1 MTDKKEAPL
10 SAGVSADRL
19 YAESLVRFETFYHQ
33 LFACSLILAA
43 AILAI
48 AFLRSIPV
56 ALIATACLCL
66 FYQYFLSRELREKLG
81 LSCRSVPGGLSV
93 SLTAAPT
100 GEEAWIPGRLLWTDV
115 TTLRAGSAREL
126 PIRILHLPAT
136 LACIE
141 ANALDACPDLETLA
155 FAGSREEFDAISS
168 GCELSRYT
176 LLFEI
181 PYPAKPPK
189 GADLNRTAPGAGT
202 DVPADNGDSFSGFEE
217 SESTPAPDAEA
228 PAPSAG
234 EKTPEPT
241 EKP

>member
-10 SAGVSADRL
+10 SADVSADRL

-100 GEEAWIPGRLLWTDV
+100 GEEAWIPERLLWTNV

-126 PIRILHLPAT
+126 PIRVLHLPAT

-155 FAGSREEFDAISS
+155 FAGSREEFDAIRS
-168 GCELSRYT
+168 GCDLSRYT

-181 PYPAKPPK
+181 SYPAKPPK
-189 GADLNRTAPGAGT
+189 SADKNRTAPAAGT
-202 DVPADNGDSFSGFEE
+202 GAPADKENSFSGFEE
-217 SESTPAPDAEA
+217 KES
-228 PAPSAG
+228 APSAG
-234 EKTPEPT
+234 EKKPEPT

>member
-1 MTDKKEAPL
+1 MTDNKEASG
-10 SAGVSADRL
+10 SAEKSCDRL

-33 LFACSLILAA
+33 LFACSLILSA

-48 AFLRSIPV
+48 AFLRSITV

-81 LSCRSVPGGLSV
+81 ISCRSVPGGLSV

-115 TTLRAGSAREL
+115 TTLRAGSTQEL

-136 LACIE
+136 LSCIE
-141 ANALDACPDLETLA
+141 ANAFDACPDLTTLA
-155 FAGSREEFDAISS
+155 FAGSREEFDTIKSE
-168 GCELSRYT
+168 CDLSRYT
-176 LLFEI
+176 LLFEVS
-181 PYPAKPPK
+181 YPAKPPK
-189 GADLNRTAPGAGT
+189 SASKKQTVPDAGT
-202 DVPADNGDSFSGFEE
+202 DAPADNRNSFSGSEKHE
-217 SESTPAPDAEA
+217 SAPF
-228 PAPSAG
+228 AG
-234 EKTPEPT
+234 ENPPDPT

>member
-10 SAGVSADRL
+10 SADVSADRL

-48 AFLRSIPV
+48 AFLRS
-56 ALIATACLCL
+56 
-66 FYQYFLSRELREKLG
+66 
-81 LSCRSVPGGLSV
+81 VPGGLSV
-93 SLTAAPT
+93 SHTAAPT
-100 GEEAWIPGRLLWTDV
+100 GEEAWIPERLLWTDV

-126 PIRILHLPAT
+126 PIRVLHLPAT

-155 FAGSREEFDAISS
+155 FAGSREEFDAIRS
-168 GCELSRYT
+168 GCDLSRYT

-181 PYPAKPPK
+181 SYPAKPPK
-189 GADLNRTAPGAGT
+189 SADKNRTAPAAGT
-202 DVPADNGDSFSGFEE
+202 GAPADKENSFSGFEE
-217 SESTPAPDAEA
+217 KES
-228 PAPSAG
+228 APSAG
-234 EKTPEPT
+234 EKKPEPT

>member
-10 SAGVSADRL
+10 SADVSADRL

-100 GEEAWIPGRLLWTDV
+100 GEEAWIPERLLWTDV

-126 PIRILHLPAT
+126 PIRVLHLPAT

-155 FAGSREEFDAISS
+155 FA
-168 GCELSRYT
+168 LH
-176 LLFEI
+176 
-181 PYPAKPPK
+181 PA
-189 GADLNRTAPGAGT
+189 
-202 DVPADNGDSFSGFEE
+202 F
-217 SESTPAPDAEA
+217 
-228 PAPSAG
+228 
-234 EKTPEPT
+234 
-241 EKP
+241 